1 MDPPAISIID
11 NPQHLRRNGGITGI
25 IASIP
30 NLPKGNY
37 PGEGIDLVDVNKKMA
52 A

>member
-1 MDPPAISIID
+1 MDPPAISIIY

-25 IASIP
+25 IASIS
-30 NLPKGNY
+30 NLPKGNN
-37 PGEGIDLVDVNKKMA
+37 PCEGIDLSDEDKKMA